1 MNKPIDSEEDLEIF
15 RRTVGDVEPLKSA
28 VRTDSRA
35 PQPDPRPRYTQADEK
50 AVMHEL
56 LELPQDPA
64 VMETGEELLY
74 LRPGVQKRYLRRLR
88 RGRYSIADSMDL
100 HQMNE
105 ATASRALK
113 EFIEMAA
120 VKRLGCVRIIHGKG
134 LRSRNGPKLKIMTR
148 RLLSRHPLVLAF
160 ASCRPV
166 DGGTGAVSILLR
178 KL

>member
-1 MNKPIDSEEDLEIF
+1 MNKPIDNTEEQAEF
-15 RRTVGDVEPLKSA
+15 RRLIGKVQPLKSTT
-28 VRTDSRA
+28 RTDSRA
-35 PQPDPRPRYTQADEK
+35 PQPDPSPRQTQSDEK

-56 LELPQDPA
+56 LDAPQDPA
-64 VMETGEELLY
+64 MIETGEELLF
-74 LRPGVQKRYLRRLR
+74 LRPGLQKRYLRRLR
-88 RGRYSIADSMDL
+88 RGRYSIGDSLDL
-100 HQMNE
+100 HHMNE

-120 VKRLGCVRIIHGKG
+120 TRKMGCVRVVHGKG
-134 LRSRNGPKLKIMTR
+134 LRSRNGPKLKMMTR

-178 KL
+178 TG

>member
-1 MNKPIDSEEDLEIF
+1 MNKPIDAKEDPQIF
-15 RRTVGDVEPLKSA
+15 RRTIGAVQPLKSVA
-28 VRTDSRA
+28 RTDSRA
-35 PQPDPRPRYTQADEK
+35 PLPDPRPRQTQSDEK
-50 AVMHEL
+50 AVICEL
-56 LELPQDPA
+56 LDEPQDPA
-64 VMETGEELLY
+64 AMETGEELLF

-88 RGRYSIADSMDL
+88 RGRYSIADSLDL
-100 HQMNE
+100 HRMNE

-113 EFIEMAA
+113 EFIAMAA
-120 VKRLGCVRIIHGKG
+120 TKRMGCVRIIHGKG

-178 KL
+178 KP